1 MRGGSKLNST
11 MHVLIPSSL
20 LFDFSFEKFS
30 YDIFWS
36 HFPFLQH
43 FSDSPYP
50 TIPNSFLSFFRK
62 QQTNQ
67 QTKQKHKQTNKK
79 TTYTQKKN
87 NKKIRKKPK
96 KYTKFGTM
104 VHVQKSSKKRKAQ
117 IKQYETKC
125 QLPSMGITVKW
136 G

>member
-1 MRGGSKLNST
+1 M
-11 MHVLIPSSL
+11 I
-20 LFDFSFEKFS
+20 
-30 YDIFWS
+30 
-36 HFPFLQH
+36 
-43 FSDSPYP
+43 FSDLTFLFSNTSQILPTQPYP
-50 TIPNSFLSFFRK
+50 TPFSPSLENNR
-62 QQTNQ
+62 QTNRPSKNTNK
-67 QTKQKHKQTNKK
+67 QTKKLHTH
-79 TTYTQKKN
+79 TKKN
-87 NKKIRKKPK
+87 NKKIRKKTK